1 MGRDKSS
8 LTVGQYEVLE
18 WVAADC
24 PGGMYESGYAHRIT
38 ARALESRG
46 LVAITGRGDTWLAAI
61 TDAGTAYLAAAGE
74 REPEPEPDATEALLA
89 RVLSEGR
96 IEFDEKQED
105 VGYEKLV
112 ALSMNSP
119 ARPFGKKL
127 LIVRVGAYWES
138 TRMIQLTEHFP
149 DRVDARAVPVAE
161 RVRVYDP
168 AVTAFLKDK
177 DWQYVSAEHVTRAGR
192 ILQAITAEAARRGYR
207 VLGRHQTGHQTGH
220 QQAGARAPQP
230 RKGHLV
236 VAIEGQEYGVDLRE
250 KPLPG
255 AQKLPP
261 RDWTKPRRL
270 PQWLERRNYEFLPSG
285 VLELTI
291 DGGWGHDRPSVFR
304 GRKSTRLEDLLPD
317 VFREM
322 EIRVLEAQWQAEEA
336 ARAKQARKT
345 RWEAAMAEARLDFLE
360 AQRGQELGRQAAA
373 WRERQELEEY
383 LAAMTEKA
391 DGLAGEE
398 RAAAQ
403 EWLGWAHRY
412 AQALDPLEAPLGM
425 PRLREPT
432 PDELKP
438 FLNGWNPYGP
448 DR

>member
-1 MGRDKSS
+1 MGRSKLA
-8 LTVGQYEVLE
+8 LTAGQREVLE
-18 WVAADC
+18 WIATGC
-24 PGGMYESGYAHRIT
+24 PGGVYEDGYSHRIT
-38 ARALESRG
+38 ARALASRG
-46 LVAITGRGDTWLAAI
+46 LVEIVGRGATWAATI
-61 TDAGTAYLAAAGE
+61 TEAGTAYLAAAGE
-74 REPEPEPDATEALLA
+74 PEPEPEPDAAEALLA
-89 RVLSEGR
+89 RVIAEGR
-96 IEFDEKQED
+96 VEFDEKKDD
-105 VGYEKLV
+105 VDYEKLV
-112 ALSMNSP
+112 ALSMKSP

-127 LIVRVGAYWES
+127 QIVRVGAYWD
-138 TRMIQLTEHFP
+138 TKRMIQLTEHFP

-177 DWQYVSAEHVTRAGR
+177 DWQYVSAEHVTRAGH

-207 VLGRHQTGHQTGH
+207 VLSRHQTGHR
-220 QQAGARAPQP
+220 QAGAHAPQP

-236 VAIEGQEYGVDLRE
+236 VTIEGQEYGVDLRE
-250 KPLPG
+250 KPRPG

-261 RDWTKPRRL
+261 RDWTKRRPL

-304 GRKSTRLEDLLPD
+304 DRKSTPLEDLLPD

-336 ARAKQARKT
+336 ERAKQARKT
-345 RWEAAMAEARLDFLE
+345 RWEAAMAQARLDFLE

-412 AQALDPLEAPLGM
+412 AQRLDPLEAPLGM